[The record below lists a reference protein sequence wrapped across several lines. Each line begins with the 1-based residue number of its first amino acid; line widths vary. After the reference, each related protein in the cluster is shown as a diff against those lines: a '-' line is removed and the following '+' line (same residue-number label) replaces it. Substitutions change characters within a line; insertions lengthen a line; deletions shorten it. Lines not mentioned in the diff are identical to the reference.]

1 MLVTGTSMALWGN
14 DIRRDDGSV
23 VRGLGIID
31 VETTEN
37 KAVYG
42 DDLYFS
48 CNLNGSQMEIIGNQ
62 IQMAD
67 FRLTGDDEPFG
78 KLNYGYG
85 NNGRDTNE
93 GVQIKNAVFTNTLGP
108 VLVCNPWMT
117 EAFIRIIADNQ
128 ETDLE
133 NFSVNMTLEEKSFET
148 KKQFIL
154 KKTTHLTNCKR

>member
-1 MLVTGTSMALWGN
+1 
-14 DIRRDDGSV
+14 
-23 VRGLGIID
+23 
-31 VETTEN
+31 
-37 KAVYG
+37 
-42 DDLYFS
+42 
-48 CNLNGSQMEIIGNQ
+48 
-62 IQMAD
+62 
-67 FRLTGDDEPFG
+67 
-78 KLNYGYG
+78 
-85 NNGRDTNE
+85 
-93 GVQIKNAVFTNTLGP
+93 NTLGP

>member
-1 MLVTGTSMALWGN
+1 
-14 DIRRDDGSV
+14 
-23 VRGLGIID
+23 
-31 VETTEN
+31 
-37 KAVYG
+37 
-42 DDLYFS
+42 
-48 CNLNGSQMEIIGNQ
+48 
-62 IQMAD
+62 MAD
-67 FRLTGDDEPFG
+67 FRLTGNDEPFG

-85 NNGRDTNE
+85 NNGKDTNE

-117 EAFIRIIADNQ
+117 EAFVRIIADNQ

-133 NFSVNMTLEEKSFET
+133 NFSVSMTLEEKSFAT